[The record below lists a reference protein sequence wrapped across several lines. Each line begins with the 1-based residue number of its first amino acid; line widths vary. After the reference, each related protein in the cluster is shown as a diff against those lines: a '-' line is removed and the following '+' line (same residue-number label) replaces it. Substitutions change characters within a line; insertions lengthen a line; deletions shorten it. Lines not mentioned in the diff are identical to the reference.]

1 MYGAVNWSECT
12 ISMSKQSLKI
22 SALYLFAF
30 LRYSQKGKKAKKL
43 KKGPPGPLGRTE
55 TATELKF
62 SPNVRTFVL
71 HNA

>member
-22 SALYLFAF
+22 SASYLFAF

-43 KKGPPGPLGRTE
+43 KKGPPDPSGRTE
-55 TATELKF
+55 RATELKF
-62 SPNVRTFVL
+62 GQNVRTFVL
-71 HNA
+71 NNA